1 MDTRNNIDQLL
12 GQMRTAAALAAGRPA
27 PASRKQQVQ
36 SGGFADVL
44 QSAIVRTNETQ
55 NGAQALARRF
65 ETGDKD
71 VQLHDVMVSLQK
83 ANISFQQM
91 VQVRNRLVAAYQDI
105 MNMQV

>member
-12 GQMRTAAALAAGRPA
+12 GQMRAAAAMAAGRPA
-27 PASRKQQVQ
+27 AAIKNTQVQ
-36 SGGFADVL
+36 PGGFAEALKTAV
-44 QSAIVRTNETQ
+44 VRTNEVQ
-55 NGAQALARRF
+55 QGAGAIAKRF
-65 ETGDKD
+65 ESGDKD

>member
-12 GQMRTAAALAAGRPA
+12 GQMRTAAALASGRPA
-27 PASRKQQVQ
+27 PLSGKQQVQ
-36 SGGFADVL
+36 SSGFAETL

-55 NGAQALARRF
+55 NGAKVLARRF
-65 ETGDKD
+65 ESGDKD